1 MIQNS
6 AGSWN
11 DNDWLTASDSE
22 LVAACPRL
30 TELTITPNPYDARAA
45 ETGVLHDPAGKA
57 LPAISETVA
66 ACEGLPDFNT
76 LQILHIPAPPPHPVC
91 WCGWQRCGNRM
102 LHGEQWERSLR
113 KQAKAM
119 KDFTIDCLKK
129 SESGRQEREGRKRI
143 TVRVVRLNSALPRP
157 DYYPGSVEVEE
168 YEV

>member
-1 MIQNS
+1 
-6 AGSWN
+6 
-11 DNDWLTASDSE
+11 
-22 LVAACPRL
+22 
-30 TELTITPNPYDARAA
+30 
-45 ETGVLHDPAGKA
+45 
-57 LPAISETVA
+57 
-66 ACEGLPDFNT
+66 
-76 LQILHIPAPPPHPVC
+76 
-91 WCGWQRCGNRM
+91 M
-102 LHGEQWERSLR
+102 LHGDQWERSLR